1 MQFKKAKHETWKL
14 LFIYEN
20 MCMHLTKT
28 IFYSLNIVFEKQNI
42 LILMKSTVSILM
54 NYAFRVISRIFFQVQ
69 CWFSKQLNGLR
80 SQIFTSSDLGKILFQ
95 IRCAKGRDYSYYTA
109 ICFVVFYRIEE
120 RTLVITAIKYLIDWG
135 FLSIV
140 EKNRG
145 RDGVDDFSG
154 SMDPDH
160 P

>member
-1 MQFKKAKHETWKL
+1 
-14 LFIYEN
+14 
-20 MCMHLTKT
+20 
-28 IFYSLNIVFEKQNI
+28 
-42 LILMKSTVSILM
+42 
-54 NYAFRVISRIFFQVQ
+54 
-69 CWFSKQLNGLR
+69 
-80 SQIFTSSDLGKILFQ
+80 LGKILFQ
-95 IRCAKGRDYSYYTA
+95 IRCAKGRDYSHYTA
-109 ICFVVFYRIEE
+109 IGFVVFYQTEE
-120 RTLVITAIKYLIDWG
+120 RTLVITARRYLINWG